1 MAQIEFIGIDNYF
14 KRLNELGKYSIGLC
28 KRALYDGAAVIAD
41 AVRAEVNA
49 LPTSDRDAKKGDP
62 QPILSYEKDG
72 LVDGLGVAK
81 MKDDNGVIYTR
92 IDFDGYNRLKS
103 KKYPSGHPNSMVAR
117 AINSGTSKRRKNPF
131 MNRAISKG
139 RAKAQAA
146 MAARMDADIEEIMK

>member
-1 MAQIEFIGIDNYF
+1 MAKIEFIGIDDYF
-14 KRLNELGKYSIGLC
+14 KRLDELGKYSIGMC
-28 KRALYDGAAVIAD
+28 KRALYDGAAVVAD

-62 QPILSYEKDG
+62 QPILEYEKQG
-72 LVDGLGVAK
+72 LQEGLGVAK
-81 MKDDNGVIYTR
+81 MKDEHGVIYTR

-103 KKYPSGHPNSMVAR
+103 KKYPNGHPNSMVAR
-117 AINSGTSKRRKNPF
+117 AINSGTSKRKKNPF
-131 MNRAISKG
+131 MTRAVNKG

>member
-1 MAQIEFIGIDNYF
+1 MAQIEFIGIDDYF
-14 KRLNELGKYSIGLC
+14 KRLDELGKYSIGLC

-62 QPILSYEKDG
+62 QPILEYEKDG
-72 LVDGLGVAK
+72 LKDGLGIAK
-81 MKDDNGVIYTR
+81 MKGDHGFIYTR

-117 AINSGTSKRRKNPF
+117 AINSGTSKRKKNPF
-131 MNRAISKG
+131 MNRAIRKG
-139 RAKAQAA
+139 RAKAEAA
-146 MAARMDADIEEIMK
+146 MSARMDADINEIMK